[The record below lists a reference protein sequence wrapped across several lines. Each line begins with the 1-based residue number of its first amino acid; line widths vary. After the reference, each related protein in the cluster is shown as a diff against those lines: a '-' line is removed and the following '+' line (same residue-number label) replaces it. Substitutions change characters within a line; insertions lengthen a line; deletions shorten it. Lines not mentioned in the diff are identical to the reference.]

1 MYRLPVTYPGGGQ
14 GGWNDQQGWG
24 QQQGDF
30 PSGNYQGGGYPQSG
44 GFPQQGP
51 YPQQGQYPQQGP
63 YPQQGQ
69 YPQQGPP
76 PQGPPQQDPYQ
87 QGGYGHP
94 PQGGFPQQG
103 YSGYGGLGVYGGFDD
118 EPPKS
123 KKTLWLVIG
132 AVVLVLLGG
141 GGLTW
146 FLLSDNEATAQGG
159 TSTSSAPSSTAP
171 SKAAEG
177 ACPKN
182 DGDQCVKTTLGFTY
196 EVPKTW
202 DVLDATI
209 QVDKFEDVTLSGI
222 TSYGDY
228 TCEGKPFTKGTN
240 GGALLPK
247 GDINQVATEFTK
259 AISGQYYSSGGA
271 PNIDVTQPKP
281 VKIEHTQK
289 DGKKVVIEG
298 VQVDATVTQSG
309 NKCLASK
316 GMVKVVVLNGSTK
329 LHALVVNGD
338 LEGGGG
344 GTNPPLLK
352 EQDLQKIVDSL
363 TPTT

>member
-1 MYRLPVTYPGGGQ
+1 MTYPGGGQ

-24 QQQGDF
+24 QQQGDSPSGNSPSGNY

-51 YPQQGQYPQQGP
+51 
-63 YPQQGQ
+63 
-69 YPQQGPP
+69 PP
-76 PQGPPQQDPYQ
+76 Q
-87 QGGYGHP
+87 QGGYT

-103 YSGYGGLGVYGGFDD
+103 YGGYGGLGVYGGFDD
-118 EPPKS
+118 EPPKN
-123 KKTLWLVIG
+123 KKTLWLVLG
-132 AVVLVLLGG
+132 AVVLVLLVG

-146 FLLSDNEATAQGG
+146 FLLSDSGDDPNAQGG
-159 TSTSSAPSSTAP
+159 TTTSSTPAPTSSSQQTDA
-171 SKAAEG
+171 

-182 DGDQCVKTTLGFTY
+182 DGAQCVKTSLGYTY
-196 EVPKTW
+196 EVPNTW
-202 DVLDATI
+202 DIVDASI
-209 QVDKFEDVTLSGI
+209 PVEKFDGVSLTGV

-247 GDINQVATEFTK
+247 ADLNQTAADFTK
-259 AISGQYYSSGGA
+259 AISAQFYSSGGA
-271 PNIDVTQPKP
+271 PKVELTQPKP
-281 VKIEHTQK
+281 VKIQHTQK
-289 DGKKVVIEG
+289 DNKKVVVEG

-316 GMVKVVVLNGSTK
+316 GMLKVVVLNGSSK
-329 LHALVVNGD
+329 LHVLVVNGD

-344 GTNPPLLK
+344 GTTPPLLK
-352 EQDLQKIVDSL
+352 EADLQKIVDSL
-363 TPTT
+363 VPTT